1 MKEFLSLVREGL
13 VSFSTIVIMSEIL
26 GGDGGIG
33 KVLQGVEM

>member
-13 VSFSTIVIMSEIL
+13 VSLSTIVIMSEIL